1 MPRPA
6 KPPMTLKEAKR
17 AYKKNGI
24 ASFQYTASQMA
35 RADRQDAREEKRKK
49 ELDKERQRVENKRK
63 REEKDQRERA
73 ARQKMLAEGRI
84 TVEDTWG
91 KVTASQPRLNRFF
104 GGKAVVT
111 PVKRKIMGV
120 VEKEDEDPVN
130 DQTLLEVY
138 NGQGQQKTA
147 TPFKIY
153 DEQGQRKVTTS
164 IKIYDEQEQK
174 ATIPTNTELSGDSS
188 SIHDR
193 AATLPPSP
201 SSSAVTRECS
211 SPLDR
216 TKDVP
221 TVAEDV
227 ETKEGLIESFTSIF
241 NEIDDDDLIALVEE
255 VEADISTPRTAD
267 SATPK
272 NRTDMALT
280 LPHDKTPRPSVNTD
294 KRQRHRTSEVSS
306 RTAEARG
313 PPVTGMPPP
322 PPPPPRLP
330 PRSSLGSGRRLR
342 DSIPL
347 PPPPKIGPRP
357 QTTNTRQRQTT
368 QQKQGSSSKI
378 LPWNEPSKKHHYA
391 AIPADDFGAPGPSTQ
406 ALMVE
411 LVEQVEAQ
419 IDAHARR

>member
-1 MPRPA
+1 
-6 KPPMTLKEAKR
+6 MTLKEAKR

-63 REEKDQRERA
+63 REDKDQRERV

-120 VEKEDEDPVN
+120 VEEEDEDVVN

-153 DEQGQRKVTTS
+153 DEQ
-164 IKIYDEQEQK
+164 EQK
-174 ATIPTNTELSGDSS
+174 ATTPTNTELSGRSA

-193 AATLPPSP
+193 ADTLPPSP

-221 TVAEDV
+221 IVAEDV

-241 NEIDDDDLIALVEE
+241 NEIDDEDLIALVEE
-255 VEADISTPRTAD
+255 VEADISTPKTAD
-267 SATPK
+267 SAAPK
-272 NRTDMALT
+272 NRTDMALA

-294 KRQRHRTSEVSS
+294 KRQQHRTSEDSS

-313 PPVTGMPPP
+313 PPVTSMPPP
-322 PPPPPRLP
+322 PPRPP
-330 PRSSLGSGRRLR
+330 PRSSLGSSRRLR
-342 DSIPL
+342 DGIPL
-347 PPPPKIGPRP
+347 PPPPLPPKIGPKP
-357 QTTNTRQRQTT
+357 PTTNTGQRQTT
-368 QQKQGSSSKI
+368 QQKQGSSSKV
-378 LPWNEPSKKHHYA
+378 LPWNDPSKKHHYA
-391 AIPADDFGAPGPSTQ
+391 PIPADDFGAPGLSTQ

>member
-1 MPRPA
+1 
-6 KPPMTLKEAKR
+6 
-17 AYKKNGI
+17 
-24 ASFQYTASQMA
+24 
-35 RADRQDAREEKRKK
+35 
-49 ELDKERQRVENKRK
+49 
-63 REEKDQRERA
+63 
-73 ARQKMLAEGRI
+73 
-84 TVEDTWG
+84 
-91 KVTASQPRLNRFF
+91 
-104 GGKAVVT
+104 
-111 PVKRKIMGV
+111 RKIMGV
-120 VEKEDEDPVN
+120 VEEEEDEDPVN

-138 NGQGQQKTA
+138 NGQGQ
-147 TPFKIY
+147 
-153 DEQGQRKVTTS
+153 RNVTTP

-174 ATIPTNTELSGDSS
+174 AITPTNTELSGHSS
-188 SIHDR
+188 SIHHR
-193 AATLPPSP
+193 ADTLPPSP

-211 SPLDR
+211 SPLDKA
-216 TKDVP
+216 KDVP
-221 TVAEDV
+221 IVAEDV
-227 ETKEGLIESFTSIF
+227 ETKQGLIESFTSIF

-255 VEADISTPRTAD
+255 VEADISTPKTAD
-267 SATPK
+267 SATPR
-272 NRTDMALT
+272 NRTDMALG

-294 KRQRHRTSEVSS
+294 KRQQYRTSEISP

-322 PPPPPRLP
+322 PPPRLP
-330 PRSSLGSGRRLR
+330 PRSSLGSSRRLR
-342 DSIPL
+342 DGIPL
-347 PPPPKIGPRP
+347 PPPPPHASPRIEPRP